1 MSIKDVYKQA
11 KPSWL
16 GKKIEP
22 KMLPHYLYLVPIR
35 EDVSLLHSMPEW
47 KLKQKMKELTKSLV
61 AIQGIPLDVV
71 ETSFA
76 DVERWKNDNRAS
88 FMSAS
93 TSSSAHSTFS
103 LPHSSKRG
111 SLASLFT
118 QYSGDAQV
126 QELIRFNCPTCYTS
140 FSRPNDLLEHLRGR
154 CEKADV
160 ARYICHNCQH
170 EAESTIDMDRHC
182 INAKTLD
189 PQHNLGSVEV
199 HVQVKFGF
207 GYPYCCHYFPT
218 TDHPTYDECLVAYH
232 AHIVCHAR
240 GGKAAP
246 QASRSKRVLA
256 SIRGNLEIRTTEGL
270 RSILELVE
278 FECQR
283 QHLPRGA
290 CWRFQWDDDKYAK
303 TLWQCLENGQRDDS
317 HLMGGIDVGTFF
329 SDLVRK
335 GHHFETDASAP
346 HPLTDPHDVSRLAA
360 SVQAGAEN
368 LALSL
373 FDFELY
379 ENQREAQIHDG
390 DSQSSYL
397 APPTSA
403 IVPDHKRKRSLSDTA
418 WLSQHLNPIAA
429 ARHGNCDKPL
439 PLLPTL
445 YEEQMSQVHNE
456 APFMSNAGWAH
467 NGSIYTTNEE
477 VPTTTSPAAFPPYW
491 PPATYPS

>member
-232 AHIVCHAR
+232 AHIF
-240 GGKAAP
+240 GKAII
-246 QASRSKRVLA
+246 SR
-256 SIRGNLEIRTTEGL
+256 RT
-270 RSILELVE
+270 
-278 FECQR
+278 
-283 QHLPRGA
+283 HP
-290 CWRFQWDDDKYAK
+290 
-303 TLWQCLENGQRDDS
+303 
-317 HLMGGIDVGTFF
+317 
-329 SDLVRK
+329 
-335 GHHFETDASAP
+335 P
-346 HPLTDPHDVSRLAA
+346 HYPLTDPHDVSRLAA

>member
-1 MSIKDVYKQA
+1 MSIKDGYKQA

-16 GKKIEP
+16 GKKIGP

-35 EDVSLLHSMPEW
+35 KDVSLLHSMPEW
-47 KLKQKMKELTKSLV
+47 KLKQKMRELTKSLV
-61 AIQGIPLDVV
+61 AIQGTPLDVV

-76 DVERWKNDNRAS
+76 DVERWTNDNRAS

-140 FSRPNDLLEHLRGR
+140 FSRPNDLLEHLRER

-170 EAESTIDMDRHC
+170 EAESMIDMDGHC
-182 INAKTLD
+182 ISAKTLD

-199 HVQVKFGF
+199 HVQAKFGF
-207 GYPYCCHYFPT
+207 GCPYCRAYYPT
-218 TDHPTYDECLVAYH
+218 GNYPTYDRCLVAYH
-232 AHIVCHAR
+232 AHIVWHAK

-256 SIRGNLEIRTTEGL
+256 SIRWDLEIRTTEGP
-270 RSILELVE
+270 RSILWLVE
-278 FECQR
+278 SECQR

-290 CWRFQWDDDKYAK
+290 CWTFQWDNDYAK
-303 TLWQCLENGQRDDS
+303 FLWQCLENGQRDNS
-317 HLMGGIDVGTFF
+317 HLMGGTDVSTFF
-329 SDLVRK
+329 SDLVRE
-335 GHHFETDASAP
+335 GYHFETDASAP
-346 HPLTDPHDVSRLAA
+346 QPLTDPHDVARLAA
-360 SVQAGAEN
+360 SVQAGTEN

-379 ENQREAQIHDG
+379 ENQRQTQIHDG
-390 DSQSSYL
+390 DSQSPYL

-403 IVPDHKRKRSLSDTA
+403 IVPDHKRKRSLPDTA
-418 WLSQHLNPIAA
+418 RLSQHLNPIAA
-429 ARHGNCDKPL
+429 ARHGNCAKPL

-445 YEEQMSQVHNE
+445 CEEYTPQAHNE
-456 APFMSNAGWAH
+456 ARPMPEAGWAH
-467 NGSIYTTNEE
+467 NGSIYTTNEG
-477 VPTTTSPAAFPPYW
+477 VPTTTYPAAFGPY
-491 PPATYPS
+491 

>member
-1 MSIKDVYKQA
+1 VHSI
-11 KPSWL
+11 
-16 GKKIEP
+16 
-22 KMLPHYLYLVPIR
+22 
-35 EDVSLLHSMPEW
+35 
-47 KLKQKMKELTKSLV
+47 
-61 AIQGIPLDVV
+61 
-71 ETSFA
+71 
-76 DVERWKNDNRAS
+76 
-88 FMSAS
+88 
-93 TSSSAHSTFS
+93 FS
-103 LPHSSKRG
+103 LPQSSKRG

-126 QELIRFNCPTCYTS
+126 QEVIRFNCPTCYTS
-140 FSRPNDLLEHLRGR
+140 CGRPNDLLKHLKD
-154 CEKADV
+154 CERADE
-160 ARYICHNCQH
+160 ARYRCHNCQH

-335 GHHFETDASAP
+335 GHHFETDASAL
-346 HPLTDPHDVSRLAA
+346 HPLTNSQDLTA
-360 SVQAGAEN
+360 SVQAGGEDQAPFSFDVELFERQLEAETHG
-368 LALSL
+368 A
-373 FDFELY
+373 DAE
-379 ENQREAQIHDG
+379 
-390 DSQSSYL
+390 SSYL

-403 IVPDHKRKRSLSDTA
+403 MVPDHKRKRSLSDTA

-429 ARHGNCDKPL
+429 AKQRNCDKPL

-445 YEEQMSQVHNE
+445 YEEHTSQVHNE

-467 NGSIYTTNEE
+467 NGSIYSTNEG
-477 VPTTTSPAAFPPYW
+477 VPTTAYPAAFPPYW
-491 PPATYPS
+491 PPATYPF